1 MKFEYNGNLDYMD
14 RVKLVSNEIIE
25 EYPEIGIDEAKM
37 AAILEDVITTKP
49 TNEIKFKRLY
59 NILFATQ
66 YNKTIFNHVLVDIKQ
81 IYDLGNNT
89 KLMDSI
95 MNEVARYVLGQ
106 RVNFPIISEF
116 YLN

>member
-1 MKFEYNGNLDYMD
+1 MKFEYNGNLDYND
-14 RVKLVSNEIIE
+14 RVKLVANEIIN
-25 EYPEIGIDEAKM
+25 EYPQIGIEEARLS
-37 AAILEDVITTKP
+37 AILEDVITTNP

-66 YNKTIFNHVLVDIKQ
+66 YNKSIFNHVLMDMKQ
-81 IYDLGNNT
+81 IYDLGDNS

-95 MNEVARYVLGQ
+95 MNEVVEYVLGQ

-116 YLN
+116 I